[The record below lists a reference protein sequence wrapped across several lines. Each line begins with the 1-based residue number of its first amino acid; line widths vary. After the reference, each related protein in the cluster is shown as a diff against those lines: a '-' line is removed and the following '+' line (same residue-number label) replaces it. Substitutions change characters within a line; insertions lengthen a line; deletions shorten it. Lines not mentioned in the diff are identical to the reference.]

1 MLITTSKQIFMDRC
15 LPGTVVG
22 SSDAGAKNKTRVLDL
37 NSYSWYKGKGNSETE
52 LSSNN
57 GLG

>member
-1 MLITTSKQIFMDRC
+1 MDRC

-22 SSDAGAKNKTRVLDL
+22 SGDAGAKNKTRVLDL

-52 LSSNN
+52 PSSNN